1 MEIANKAEFNASF
14 RRQLQQTE
22 QLPPL
27 PETAR
32 QLLILRNKKDAQ
44 MDDLIKII
52 KQDPSLTAQILRYG
66 RQAIYGYGD
75 RIKEVKEAVAL
86 VMGFDVALHFC
97 LGISSGKTLQC
108 TNTGP
113 LSRTMVWQQALECA
127 SLCQLLAPKCRIKNK
142 PNAGLSY
149 LAGLFHNFGYL
160 LFGHLHPEEY
170 AHLNKIVERY
180 PHTEIRA
187 IELHSFGIS
196 HDMIG
201 MELMRAWN
209 MPEEI
214 VHAVAEHHFPDY
226 DGEHALYGKLVAL
239 SNRLMEKPG
248 MQDNSI
254 RLPTDKLLEQLNITE
269 KKAEEALIQVRS
281 QQEEFVAMAQTV
293 AA

>member
-14 RRQLQQTE
+14 RQQLQQTD

-44 MDDLIKII
+44 LDDLVKVV
-52 KQDPSLTAQILRYG
+52 KQDPSLTAQVLRYG

-75 RIKEVKEAVAL
+75 RIKGVKEAIAL
-86 VMGFDVALHFC
+86 VMGFDIALHFC

-113 LSRTMVWQQALECA
+113 LGRTMVWQQALECA
-127 SLCQLLAPKCRIKNK
+127 SLCQLLAPKCRIENK
-142 PNAGLSY
+142 PNVGISY

-160 LFGHLHPEEY
+160 LFGHLHPKEY

-209 MPEEI
+209 MPGEI
-214 VHAVAEHHFPDY
+214 VQAVAEHHFPDY

-254 RLPTDKLLEQLNITE
+254 RLPTDKLLEQLNIAE
-269 KKAEEALIQVRS
+269 NKAAEALAQVRS
-281 QQEEFVAMAQTV
+281 QQEAFTAMAQAV